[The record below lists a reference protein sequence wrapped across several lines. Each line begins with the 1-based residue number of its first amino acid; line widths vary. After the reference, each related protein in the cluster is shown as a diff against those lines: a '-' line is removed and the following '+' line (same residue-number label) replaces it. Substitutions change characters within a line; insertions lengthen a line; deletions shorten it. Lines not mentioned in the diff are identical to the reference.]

1 MIQGLIIIASILIVF
16 IGIAVYNY
24 HQTDKSKAIS
34 AGAAWSIATFWPVI
48 LPLALIVWIADKG
61 EKIFDD
67 ISKNGL
73 KNENKQGKSN

>member
-16 IGIAVYNY
+16 ISIAVYNY

-34 AGAAWSIATFWPVI
+34 ADAALYISIFWPVV
-48 LPLALIVWIADKG
+48 LPFALIVWIAGKG
-61 EKIFDD
+61 EKVFDD

-73 KNENKQGKSN
+73 KNKNKL